1 MIQAFS
7 TSRNKVWSLIFFAI
21 GVIMAVAAL
30 IPGLIP
36 KPLAM
41 VLAVLSAIA
50 LILVFVHPWRASRE
64 FLRLLLYSV
73 IGLVVSAIFSNVF
86 EAIAPNVGS
95 SGLVFKLLNGMG
107 GIFFIIAILICPA
120 GMLVGI
126 IGAIIMA
133 ISGRRSPSAG

>member
-21 GVIMAVAAL
+21 GVILAVAAL